1 MPETGEFSQSVDS
14 RNRFES
20 RKSLSVDEIS
30 AIRTEDKVG
39 GRIIKSYIVPEG
51 TVSTTFIS
59 PNFEKLSDI
68 KTQEILLFLRSRQN
82 GEGYRYEPLIV
93 NALLKQF
100 EIGSRFGLSRDSLYT
115 DFKLNVEDKGT
126 IIADHEGNLYPRV
139 LDEHVAIL
147 KQQGATDEQIVTE
160 FAGHIFH
167 ESAHN
172 AEGNMREVL
181 FNGRSPFGEV
191 ATVTTQLAYYLDEGY
206 HGPSAY
212 DSNRFRTGHKKIQN
226 GGNSSRD
233 YDIATYIAGRLIF
246 QSLKEAYPDMLAEVE
261 GMDQFT
267 ACRTI
272 IEKLS
277 DDERQQLI
285 PTLKKAIAN
294 SADEKVF
301 ADILERTKH
310 EKLDSTTQ
318 EAAARK

>member
-1 MPETGEFSQSVDS
+1 
-14 RNRFES
+14 
-20 RKSLSVDEIS
+20 
-30 AIRTEDKVG
+30 
-39 GRIIKSYIVPEG
+39 
-51 TVSTTFIS
+51 
-59 PNFEKLSDI
+59 
-68 KTQEILLFLRSRQN
+68 
-82 GEGYRYEPLIV
+82 
-93 NALLKQF
+93 
-100 EIGSRFGLSRDSLYT
+100 LYT